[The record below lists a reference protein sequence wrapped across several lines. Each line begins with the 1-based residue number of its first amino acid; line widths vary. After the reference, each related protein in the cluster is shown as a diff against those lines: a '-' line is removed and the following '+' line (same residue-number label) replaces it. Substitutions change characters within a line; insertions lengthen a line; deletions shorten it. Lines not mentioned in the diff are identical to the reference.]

1 MRKQYDF
8 SDAVKG
14 KFYTPKEKANIPIY
28 LDEKN
33 RRFYLKKAEELGVNP
48 TLLINKILRKDIEL
62 LEQIQ

>member
-14 KFYTPKEKANIPIY
+14 KFYTPKEKANMPIY

-33 RRFYLKKAEELGVNP
+33 RKFYFKKAEELGVNP
-48 TLLINKILRKDIEL
+48 TILINKLLRKDMEL
-62 LEQIQ
+62 LQEMQ